1 MMRRL
6 FSRLSTL
13 ELPFLVALLLCVL
26 SLWGF
31 LEIADEVVGGET
43 FTIDRALLLAMRT
56 PADPSDPLGPH
67 WFEEIARD
75 VTALGGVAVLT
86 FLAFASGGF
95 MWLDGKHR
103 AAVFVVVSVLGG
115 YFVSTVVKEVF
126 SRPRPDLVPHGSYVM
141 TSSFPSGHS
150 MMSAATFLTLGALLA
165 SVQPNRRLKVYLLG
179 LALLLSVLV
188 GVSRVYLG
196 VHWPSDVL
204 GGWTLGAA
212 WALLCW
218 AVARWLQRR
227 GEIETE
233 DEHA

>member
-86 FLAFASGGF
+86 FLAFASSGF
-95 MWLDGKHR
+95 LWLDGKHR

-204 GGWTLGAA
+204 GGWMLGAA